1 MAFIGNPIIVT
12 VTPGSVS
19 PDAVF
24 HRVRLKVNVT
34 GSGSGTFEFS
44 SPAEDSYIDFDISS
58 ALCAVA
64 DTFMFT
70 ATPGS
75 YPSFGYTATSYDDYM
90 VDGVVET
97 QLNGTFSDSG
107 FYIGAKSDKER
118 LFGGPSSF
126 SRKPTSSPEVCFYRP
141 NQQGESD
148 GRSKHLVPGSTS
160 SSPSVTAV
168 SVSAGF
174 VSGIYGIPQ
183 PQDGY
188 EIRFINGLGVHEN
201 VFVNCLRTAE
211 VAITTE
217 RHIRARQET
226 MSYLSHGITVKK
238 NNHERWKMSSG
249 PLDRQWQEWYLHE
262 FLTARWA
269 WIGVG
274 GNYYQVHIL
283 PEETTRGIDR
293 ASGNPLTVDFT
304 IEFDING
311 SPFL

>member
-44 SPAEDSYIDFDISS
+44 SPAEGSYIDFDISS

-97 QLNGTFSDSG
+97 QINGTFSDSG

-126 SRKPTSSPEVCFYRP
+126 SRKPTSLPEVCFT
-141 NQQGESD
+141 GMT
-148 GRSKHLVPGSTS
+148 HLQPGSG
-160 SSPSVTAV
+160 SSPSVTPV

-174 VSGIYGIPQ
+174 AGGIYGIPK

-201 VFVNCLRTAE
+201 VFVNCLRTSE